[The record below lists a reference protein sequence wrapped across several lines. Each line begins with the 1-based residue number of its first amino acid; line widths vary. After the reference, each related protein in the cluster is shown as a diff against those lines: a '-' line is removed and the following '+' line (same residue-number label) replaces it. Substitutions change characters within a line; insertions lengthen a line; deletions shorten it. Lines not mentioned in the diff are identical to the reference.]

1 MKKKISLLF
10 TSMQFQSFSIQSH
23 PEWATIHLKAPESES
38 RVPIHLC
45 CVIDTSGSME
55 DDDKLEN
62 VKRSLHYLLNF
73 LGEKDRISVITFST
87 TAKTILN
94 KMCCSLIEKEN
105 LRARIATIH
114 LEFST
119 NLSAALVETRTVLL
133 TDPSG
138 ENPSGENPSGE
149 ALPRLNPSGI
159 KQGILLLTDGMA
171 NDGVKEPAEIIAMT
185 KKLLEDYHGT
195 SLSCIGYGTDHN
207 AELLQSMATEGGGSY
222 SIVNT
227 LEDVATVFGNVLGG
241 LISCSFQQVRI
252 ILPKDTEIKS
262 RYATNHLDELEIMV
276 GDLSAGMEAVVLAKI
291 PLGHVLTVKAYD
303 LKASQLVT
311 FETVVSSSEDVTIQ
325 TDGEAHY
332 LRFDVLALL
341 DDIASGKQTFE
352 HYLEMVGVCTRNIT
366 AYREKHAHPLWELL
380 LNELDR
386 ALKALKFP
394 HMYHRNLTKQRGA
407 YLGMMRGTSSQPA
420 DELPSNIYNIFSNGL
435 QHTLSHE
442 LSREVTQSFHV
453 TFGAGATAFSAA
465 TTTATA
471 ATAAFIEPTGGSSM
485 SFAEAVAAANAVG
498 TAANAGPK
506 MQYGRAQRK
515 AWSHGGLSLAR
526 TTTSAMPAS
535 SAAGLPVFPESTFMW
550 NGQDGTQPQ

>member
-1 MKKKISLLF
+1 
-10 TSMQFQSFSIQSH
+10 MQFQSFSIQSH
-23 PEWATIHLKAPESES
+23 PEWATIHLKAPESEN

-73 LGEKDRISVITFST
+73 LGEKDHISVITFSS
-87 TAKTILN
+87 TAKTILS

-119 NLSAALVETRTVLL
+119 NLSAALVEIRTVLL
-133 TDPSG
+133 TD
-138 ENPSGENPSGE
+138 
-149 ALPRLNPSGI
+149 ASGI

-171 NDGVKEPAEIIAMT
+171 NDGVKEPTEIVAMT

-252 ILPKDTEIKS
+252 SLPRQTEIKS

-303 LKASQLVT
+303 LKASQLAT
-311 FETVVSSSEDVTIQ
+311 FETTVSSSEDVTIQ

-341 DDIASGKQTFE
+341 DDIASGKQT
-352 HYLEMVGVCTRNIT
+352 YDRYVEMVIACTRNIK
-366 AYREKHAHPLWELL
+366 AYRENHAHALWDLL

-386 ALKALKFP
+386 ALKTLKFP
-394 HMYHRNLTKQRGA
+394 HMYHRNLTKQHGA
-407 YLGMMRGTSSQPA
+407 YLGMMRGTSSQPV
-420 DELPSNIYNIFSNGL
+420 DEMPSNIYNIFSNGL
-435 QHTLSHE
+435 QHTLSQE
-442 LSREVTQSFHV
+442 LSREVTQSFDV
-453 TFGAGATAFSAA
+453 TFGAVAGSATSS
-465 TTTATA
+465 TA
-471 ATAAFIEPTGGSSM
+471 ATASFIEPTGGSSM
-485 SFAEAVAAANAVG
+485 SFAEAVAAANAAG
-498 TAANAGPK
+498 TAAANAGPK
-506 MQYGRAQRK
+506 MQYGRPQRK
-515 AWSHGGLSLAR
+515 TWSHGGMSLAR
-526 TTTSAMPAS
+526 MTTCATPAS
-535 SAAGLPVFPESTFMW
+535 SGILPESTFMW
-550 NGQDGTQPQ
+550 NRHASSSGGIPEDTMGQDGTQSGF

>member
-1 MKKKISLLF
+1 
-10 TSMQFQSFSIQSH
+10 MQFQSFSIPSH

-45 CVIDTSGSME
+45 CLIDTSGSME

-73 LGEKDRISVITFST
+73 LSEKDRISVITFSS

-94 KMCCSLIEKEN
+94 KMCGSLTEKEN
-105 LRARIATIH
+105 LRAQIATIH

-119 NLSAALVETRTVLL
+119 NLSAALVESRTVLL

-138 ENPSGENPSGE
+138 EALPRLNPSGENPSGE

-171 NDGVKEPAEIIAMT
+171 NDGVKEPTEIVAMT

-241 LISCSFQQVRI
+241 LISCSFQQVRLS
-252 ILPKDTEIKS
+252 LPKDTEIKS
-262 RYATNHLDELEIMV
+262 RYATNNLDELEIMV

-291 PLGHVLTVKAYD
+291 PLGHILTVKAYD
-303 LKASQLVT
+303 LKASQ
-311 FETVVSSSEDVTIQ
+311 FITVATTVSSSEDVTIQ

-341 DDIASGKQTFE
+341 DDIASGKQTYE
-352 HYLEMVGVCTRNIT
+352 HYLEMVITCTHDIK
-366 AYREKHAHPLWELL
+366 AYREKHAHPLWDLL

-394 HMYHRNLTKQRGA
+394 HMYHRNLTRQRGA
-407 YLGMMRGTSSQPA
+407 YLGMMRGTSSQSA
-420 DELPSNIYNIFSNGL
+420 DELPSNQYNIFSNGL

-442 LSREVTQSFHV
+442 LTREVTQS
-453 TFGAGATAFSAA
+453 
-465 TTTATA
+465 
-471 ATAAFIEPTGGSSM
+471 IGSSM
-485 SFAEAVAAANAVG
+485 SFAVAAA
-498 TAANAGPK
+498 P
-506 MQYGRAQRK
+506 RPQRK
-515 AWSHGGLSLAR
+515 EWSNHGKGLSLAR
-526 TTTSAMPAS
+526 TTTSATAAS
-535 SAAGLPVFPESTFMW
+535 SSEMSYPESTFMW
-550 NGQDGTQPQ
+550 NRHAASSSSSGGIPAPAPAPAPAPEDAMGQDGTQPGF

>member
-1 MKKKISLLF
+1 
-10 TSMQFQSFSIQSH
+10 MQFQSFSIQSH

-38 RVPIHLC
+38 RMPIHLC
-45 CVIDTSGSME
+45 CIIDTSGSME

-62 VKRSLHYLLNF
+62 VKRSLHYLLNY

-87 TAKTILN
+87 NAKTILN
-94 KMCCSLIEKEN
+94 KMCGSLTEKEN

-119 NLSAALVETRTVLL
+119 NLSAALVETRNVLL
-133 TDPSG
+133 TD
-138 ENPSGENPSGE
+138 
-149 ALPRLNPSGI
+149 PSGI

-171 NDGVKEPAEIIAMT
+171 NDGVTEPNQIVAMT
-185 KKLLEDYHGT
+185 KKLLQDYHGT

-252 ILPKDTEIKS
+252 TLPKDTEIKS

-276 GDLSAGMEAVVLAKI
+276 GDLPAGMEAVVLAKI

-303 LKASQLVT
+303 LKASQLITV
-311 FETVVSSSEDVTIQ
+311 ETTVSSSEDVTIQ

-341 DDIASGKQTFE
+341 DDIAVGKQTYE
-352 HYLEMVGVCTRNIT
+352 HYLEMVIACTRDIH
-366 AYREKHAHPLWELL
+366 AYREKHAHALWDLL

-386 ALKALKFP
+386 ALKTLKFP
-394 HMYHRNLTKQRGA
+394 HMYHRNISKQHGA
-407 YLGMMRGTSSQPA
+407 YLGMMRGTSSQPVG
-420 DELPSNIYNIFSNGL
+420 EIPSDIYNVFSNGL
-435 QHTLSHE
+435 QHTLSKD
-442 LSREVTQSFHV
+442 LSREVTQSFDI
-453 TFGAGATAFSAA
+453 TFGSIATTSAA
-465 TTTATA
+465 TSAS
-471 ATAAFIEPTGGSSM
+471 FMEPTGGSSM
-485 SFAEAVAAANAVG
+485 SFSAAVAAANAVKP
-498 TAANAGPK
+498 GP
-506 MQYGRAQRK
+506 QRK
-515 AWSHGGLSLAR
+515 GWAHYKSGVSLAR
-526 TTTSAMPAS
+526 TTTCAMPSAS
-535 SAAGLPVFPESTFMW
+535 SPAGLPVFPESTFMW
-550 NGQDGTQPQ
+550 NGQDGTQPE

>member
-1 MKKKISLLF
+1 
-10 TSMQFQSFSIQSH
+10 MQFQSFSIQSH

-45 CVIDTSGSME
+45 CLIDTSGSME

-73 LGEKDRISVITFST
+73 LGEKDRISVITFSS
-87 TAKTILN
+87 TAKTILS
-94 KMCCSLIEKEN
+94 KMCCSLTEKEN

-119 NLSAALVETRTVLL
+119 NLSAAVVEARNVL
-133 TDPSG
+133 
-138 ENPSGENPSGE
+138 NPSGE

-171 NDGVKEPAEIIAMT
+171 NDGVTEPADIVTMT
-185 KKLLEDYHGT
+185 KKLLQDYHGT
-195 SLSCIGYGTDHN
+195 SLSCIGYGTEHN

-252 ILPKDTEIKS
+252 TLPKNTEIKS
-262 RYATNHLDELEIMV
+262 RYAINQLDELEIMV

-291 PLGHVLTVKAYD
+291 PLGHVLTVKGYD
-303 LKASQLVT
+303 LKASQLITV
-311 FETVVSSSEDVTIQ
+311 ETTVSSSEDVTIQ

-341 DDIASGKQTFE
+341 DDIASGKQTYE
-352 HYLEMVGVCTRNIT
+352 RYVEMVIACTHDIK
-366 AYREKHAHPLWELL
+366 AYREKHAHALWDLL

-386 ALKALKFP
+386 ALKSLKFP

-420 DELPSNIYNIFSNGL
+420 DELPSNHYNVFSNGI
-435 QHTLSHE
+435 QHTLSQE
-442 LSREVTQSFHV
+442 LSREVTESFGV
-453 TFGAGATAFSAA
+453 TFG
-465 TTTATA
+465 TTTANASTA
-471 ATAAFIEPTGGSSM
+471 AAASFIEPTGGSSM
-485 SFAEAVAAANAVG
+485 SFADAVAANV
-498 TAANAGPK
+498 AANAGPK

-526 TTTSAMPAS
+526 MTTCAMPATSAS
-535 SAAGLPVFPESTFMW
+535 SSSGLLPESTFMW
-550 NGQDGTQPQ
+550 NRRGGASSSGISEDTMGQDGTQPGF

>member
-1 MKKKISLLF
+1 
-10 TSMQFQSFSIQSH
+10 MQFQSFSIQSH
-23 PEWATIHLKAPESES
+23 PEWASIHLKAPESES
-38 RVPIHLC
+38 RIPIHLC

-87 TAKTILN
+87 TAKTILS
-94 KMCCSLIEKEN
+94 KMCCSLIEKES

-119 NLSAALVETRTVLL
+119 NLSAALVETRTVL

-138 ENPSGENPSGE
+138 ENASE
-149 ALPRLNPSGI
+149 I

-171 NDGVKEPAEIIAMT
+171 NDGVKEPAEIVAMT
-185 KKLLEDYHGT
+185 KKLLQDYHGT

-252 ILPKDTEIKS
+252 SLPRQTEIKS
-262 RYATNHLDELEIMV
+262 RYATNHLDEVEIMV

-311 FETVVSSSEDVTIQ
+311 FETTVSSSEDVTIQ

-341 DDIASGKQTFE
+341 DDIASGKQTYE
-352 HYLEMVGVCTRNIT
+352 HYLEMVTACTRNIKT
-366 AYREKHAHPLWELL
+366 YRENHAHPLWDLL

-394 HMYHRNLTKQRGA
+394 HIYHRNLTKQRGA

-435 QHTLSHE
+435 QHTLSQE
-442 LSREVTQSFHV
+442 LTREVTQSFDV
-453 TFGAGATAFSAA
+453 TFGSVASTASAGASTTAA
-465 TTTATA
+465 TTAS
-471 ATAAFIEPTGGSSM
+471 FMEPTGGSSM
-485 SFAEAVAAANAVG
+485 SFADAVAAANAV
-498 TAANAGPK
+498 TAGPK

-515 AWSHGGLSLAR
+515 GWARGGLSLAR
-526 TTTSAMPAS
+526 TTTSAMPAAS
-535 SAAGLPVFPESTFMW
+535 SSSAGLPVFPESTFMW
-550 NGQDGTQPQ
+550 NGQDGTQPGF

>member
-1 MKKKISLLF
+1 
-10 TSMQFQSFSIQSH
+10 
-23 PEWATIHLKAPESES
+23 
-38 RVPIHLC
+38 
-45 CVIDTSGSME
+45 ME

-73 LGEKDRISVITFST
+73 LGEKDHISVITFSS
-87 TAKTILN
+87 TAKTILS

-119 NLSAALVETRTVLL
+119 NLSAALVETRNVLL
-133 TDPSG
+133 TDV
-138 ENPSGENPSGE
+138 
-149 ALPRLNPSGI
+149 SGI

-171 NDGVKEPAEIIAMT
+171 NDGVTEPAEIVVMT

-252 ILPKDTEIKS
+252 SLPRQTEIKS

-303 LKASQLVT
+303 LKASQLAT
-311 FETVVSSSEDVTIQ
+311 FETTVSSSEDVTIQ

-341 DDIASGKQTFE
+341 DDIASGKQT
-352 HYLEMVGVCTRNIT
+352 YDRYVEMVIACTRNIK
-366 AYREKHAHPLWELL
+366 AYRENHAHPLWELL

-407 YLGMMRGTSSQPA
+407 YLGMMRGTSSQPV
-420 DELPSNIYNIFSNGL
+420 DEMPSNIYNIFSNGL
-435 QHTLSHE
+435 QHTLSQE
-442 LSREVTQSFHV
+442 LSREVTQSFDV
-453 TFGAGATAFSAA
+453 TFGAVAGSATSS
-465 TTTATA
+465 TA
-471 ATAAFIEPTGGSSM
+471 ATASFIEPTGGSSM
-485 SFAEAVAAANAVG
+485 SFSAAVAAANAAG
-498 TAANAGPK
+498 TAAANAGPK
-506 MQYGRAQRK
+506 MQYGRPQRK
-515 AWSHGGLSLAR
+515 AWSHGGVSLAR
-526 TTTSAMPAS
+526 MTTCATPAAS
-535 SAAGLPVFPESTFMW
+535 SSGILPESTFMW
-550 NGQDGTQPQ
+550 NRHASSSSSSGGIPEDTMGQDGTQSGF

>member
-1 MKKKISLLF
+1 
-10 TSMQFQSFSIQSH
+10 MQFQSFSIQSH

-45 CVIDTSGSME
+45 CLIDTSGSME

-73 LGEKDRISVITFST
+73 LGEKDHISVITFST
-87 TAKTILN
+87 TAKIILS

-119 NLSAALVETRTVLL
+119 NLSAALVESRTVLL
-133 TDPSG
+133 TD
-138 ENPSGENPSGE
+138 
-149 ALPRLNPSGI
+149 PSGI

-171 NDGVKEPAEIIAMT
+171 NDGVKEPVEIVAMT

-241 LISCSFQQVRI
+241 LISCSFQQVRLS
-252 ILPKDTEIKS
+252 LPRQTEIKS
-262 RYATNHLDELEIMV
+262 RYATNLLDELEIMV
-276 GDLSAGMEAVVLAKI
+276 GDLSAGMEAVLLAKI

-303 LKASQLVT
+303 LKASQFVT
-311 FETVVSSSEDVTIQ
+311 VETTVSSSEDVTIQ

-341 DDIASGKQTFE
+341 DDIASGKQTYE
-352 HYLEMVGVCTRNIT
+352 HYLGMVVACTHDIKV
-366 AYREKHAHPLWELL
+366 YREKHAHPLWELL

-394 HMYHRNLTKQRGA
+394 HMYHRNLTRQRGA

-420 DELPSNIYNIFSNGL
+420 DELPSNHYNIFSNGL

-442 LSREVTQSFHV
+442 LTREVTQSFEV
-453 TFGAGATAFSAA
+453 AFGSVAATAS
-465 TTTATA
+465 TASTTA
-471 ATAAFIEPTGGSSM
+471 ATDGSSM
-485 SFAEAVAAANAVG
+485 SFAEAVAAANV
-498 TAANAGPK
+498 AARAAEAAATNASTK
-506 MQYGRAQRK
+506 AQYGRSQRN
-515 AWSHGGLSLAR
+515 GGLSLAR
-526 TTTSAMPAS
+526 TTTSAMPSS
-535 SAAGLPVFPESTFMW
+535 SAAGLPAFPESTFMW
-550 NGQDGTQPQ
+550 NGQDGTQPSQF

>member
-1 MKKKISLLF
+1 
-10 TSMQFQSFSIQSH
+10 MQFQSFSIPSH
-23 PEWATIHLKAPESES
+23 PEWATIHVKAPESES

-73 LGEKDRISVITFST
+73 LGEKDRISVITFSS

-94 KMCCSLIEKEN
+94 KMCCSLTEKEN
-105 LRARIATIH
+105 LRTHIAMIH

-119 NLSAALVETRTVLL
+119 NLSAALVETRNVLL

-138 ENPSGENPSGE
+138 E
-149 ALPRLNPSGI
+149 ALPMLNPSGI

-171 NDGVKEPAEIIAMT
+171 NDGVKEPDQIVAMT
-185 KKLLEDYHGT
+185 KKLLQDYHGT
-195 SLSCIGYGTDHN
+195 SLSCVGYGTDHN

-241 LISCSFQQVRI
+241 LISCSFQQVCI
-252 ILPKDTEIKS
+252 TLPKNTEIKS

-303 LKASQLVT
+303 LKASQLI
-311 FETVVSSSEDVTIQ
+311 TVKTTVSSSEDVTIQ

-341 DDIASGKQTFE
+341 DDIASGKQTYE
-352 HYLEMVGVCTRNIT
+352 HYLKMVVACTHDIKV
-366 AYREKHAHPLWELL
+366 YREKHVHPLWDLL

-386 ALKALKFP
+386 ALKTLKFP
-394 HMYHRNLTKQRGA
+394 HMYHRNISKQHGA

-420 DELPSNIYNIFSNGL
+420 DELPSNQYNVFSNGV

-442 LSREVTQSFHV
+442 LTREVTQSFDV
-453 TFGAGATAFSAA
+453 TFGSVGAGSAA
-465 TTTATA
+465 TASTTATVS
-471 ATAAFIEPTGGSSM
+471 FMEPTGGSSM
-485 SFAEAVAAANAVG
+485 SFSEAVA
-498 TAANAGPK
+498 
-506 MQYGRAQRK
+506 GRAQRK
-515 AWSHGGLSLAR
+515 GWAHYKGGLSLAR
-526 TTTSAMPAS
+526 TTTNAMPAAS
-535 SAAGLPVFPESTFMW
+535 SSSAGLPVFPESTFMW
-550 NGQDGTQPQ
+550 NGQDGTQPGF

>member
-1 MKKKISLLF
+1 
-10 TSMQFQSFSIQSH
+10 MQFQSFSIQSH
-23 PEWATIHLKAPESES
+23 PEWASIHLKAPESES

-45 CVIDTSGSME
+45 CVIDTSGSMD

-87 TAKTILN
+87 TAKTILS

-105 LRARIATIH
+105 LRARIAAIH

-119 NLSAALVETRTVLL
+119 NLSAALVETRNVLL
-133 TDPSG
+133 TDS
-138 ENPSGENPSGE
+138 
-149 ALPRLNPSGI
+149 SGI

-171 NDGVKEPAEIIAMT
+171 NDGVKEPAEIVAMT

-195 SLSCIGYGTDHN
+195 SLSCVGYGTDHN

-252 ILPKDTEIKS
+252 LLPRQTEIKS

-276 GDLSAGMEAVVLAKI
+276 GDLSAGMEAVILAKI

-303 LKASQLVT
+303 LKTSQLVT
-311 FETVVSSSEDVTIQ
+311 FETTVSSSEDVTIQ

-341 DDIASGKQTFE
+341 DDIASGKQTYE
-352 HYLEMVGVCTRNIT
+352 HYLEMVGACTRNIK
-366 AYREKHAHPLWELL
+366 AYRENHAHALWDLL

-386 ALKALKFP
+386 ALKTLKFP
-394 HMYHRNLTKQRGA
+394 HMYHRNLTKQHGA
-407 YLGMMRGTSSQPA
+407 YLGMMRGTSSQPV
-420 DELPSNIYNIFSNGL
+420 DELPTNAYNVFSNGI
-435 QHTLSHE
+435 QQTLSHE
-442 LSREVTQSFHV
+442 LSREVTQSFNV
-453 TFGAGATAFSAA
+453 TFGAVAGSATAS
-465 TTTATA
+465 TASTTA
-471 ATAAFIEPTGGSSM
+471 ATDGSSM
-485 SFAEAVAAANAVG
+485 SFADAVEAANV
-498 TAANAGPK
+498 AANAGPK
-506 MQYGRAQRK
+506 MQYGRSQRN
-515 AWSHGGLSLAR
+515 GGLSLAR
-526 TTTSAMPAS
+526 TTTCAMPAS
-535 SAAGLPVFPESTFMW
+535 SGMPYQKSTFMWNRHASSSSSGGIPPYPEDAFTW
-550 NGQDGTQPQ
+550 NGQDGTQPSAF

>member
-1 MKKKISLLF
+1 
-10 TSMQFQSFSIQSH
+10 MQFQSFSIQSH
-23 PEWATIHLKAPESES
+23 PEWASIHLKAPESES

-87 TAKTILN
+87 TAKTILS

-119 NLSAALVETRTVLL
+119 NLSAALVEIRTVLL

-138 ENPSGENPSGE
+138 E
-149 ALPRLNPSGI
+149 NPSGI

-171 NDGVKEPAEIIAMT
+171 NDGVKEPAEIVAMT

-252 ILPKDTEIKS
+252 SLPRQTEIKS
-262 RYATNHLDELEIMV
+262 RYATNHLDEVEIMV

-311 FETVVSSSEDVTIQ
+311 FETTVSSSEDVTIQ

-341 DDIASGKQTFE
+341 DDIASGKQTYE

-366 AYREKHAHPLWELL
+366 AYREKHAHPLWDLL

-453 TFGAGATAFSAA
+453 TFGSVAAGSATSS
-465 TTTATA
+465 TA
-471 ATAAFIEPTGGSSM
+471 ATAASFIEPTGGSSM

-498 TAANAGPK
+498 TAAANAGPK

-526 TTTSAMPAS
+526 TTTSAMPAASSS

-550 NGQDGTQPQ
+550 NEQDGTQPGF

>member
-1 MKKKISLLF
+1 
-10 TSMQFQSFSIQSH
+10 MQFQSFSIKSH
-23 PEWATIHLKAPESES
+23 PEWASIHLKAPESES

-45 CVIDTSGSME
+45 CLIDTSGSME

-73 LGEKDRISVITFST
+73 LGEKDRISVITFSS
-87 TAKTILN
+87 TAKTILG
-94 KMCCSLIEKEN
+94 KMCCSLMEKEN

-119 NLSAALVETRTVLL
+119 NLSAALVESRNVLL

-138 ENPSGENPSGE
+138 E
-149 ALPRLNPSGI
+149 NPSGI

-171 NDGVKEPAEIIAMT
+171 NDGVKEPDQIVAMT

-252 ILPKDTEIKS
+252 TLPKNTEIKS
-262 RYATNHLDELEIMV
+262 RYATNLLDELEIMV

-291 PLGHVLTVKAYD
+291 PLGHVLTVKGYD
-303 LKASQLVT
+303 LKASQLITV
-311 FETVVSSSEDVTIQ
+311 ETTVSSSEDVTIQ
-325 TDGEAHY
+325 MDGEAHY

-341 DDIASGKQTFE
+341 DDIASGKQTYE
-352 HYLEMVGVCTRNIT
+352 RYLEMVITCTRDIH
-366 AYREKHAHPLWELL
+366 AYREKHAHALWDLL

-386 ALKALKFP
+386 ALKTLKFP
-394 HMYHRNLTKQRGA
+394 HMYHRNLTKQHGA
-407 YLGMMRGTSSQPA
+407 YLGMMRGTSSQPVG
-420 DELPSNIYNIFSNGL
+420 EMPSDIYNVFSNGL
-435 QHTLSHE
+435 QHTLSHK
-442 LSREVTQSFHV
+442 LSREVTESV
-453 TFGAGATAFSAA
+453 NVMFGTVAATSSTASTAA
-465 TTTATA
+465 TTAS
-471 ATAAFIEPTGGSSM
+471 FIEPTGGSSM
-485 SFAEAVAAANAVG
+485 SFAEA

-526 TTTSAMPAS
+526 MTTCAMPTATAAS
-535 SAAGLPVFPESTFMW
+535 SSGMPYPESTFMW
-550 NGQDGTQPQ
+550 NRHASSSSSDGIHEDTMGQDGTQPGF

>member
-1 MKKKISLLF
+1 
-10 TSMQFQSFSIQSH
+10 MQFQSFSIQSH

-73 LGEKDRISVITFST
+73 LGEKDRISVITFSS

-119 NLSAALVETRTVLL
+119 NLSAALVETRNVL

-138 ENPSGENPSGE
+138 ENPLGE

-159 KQGILLLTDGMA
+159 KQGILLLTDGIA
-171 NDGVKEPAEIIAMT
+171 NDGVMEPDQIVAMT
-185 KKLLEDYHGT
+185 KKLLQDYHGT

-252 ILPKDTEIKS
+252 SLPAKTEIKS

-276 GDLSAGMEAVVLAKI
+276 GDLSAGMEAVLLAKI

-303 LKASQLVT
+303 LKASQLITV
-311 FETVVSSSEDVTIQ
+311 ETTVSSSDDVTIQ

-341 DDIASGKQTFE
+341 DDIAAGKQTAE
-352 HYLEMVGVCTRNIT
+352 DYLKMIAICTQDIH
-366 AYREKHAHPLWELL
+366 AYREKHAHSLWDLL

-386 ALKALKFP
+386 AAKSLKFP
-394 HMYHRNLTKQRGA
+394 HMYHQNLTKQHGA
-407 YLGMMRGTSSQPA
+407 YLGMMRGTSSQSP
-420 DELPSNIYNIFSNGL
+420 DELPSKVYNLFSNGL

-442 LSREVTQSFHV
+442 LSREVTQSFNV
-453 TFGAGATAFSAA
+453 TFGSIGTSSAGTTAGTIAGTTAATTAA
-465 TTTATA
+465 TTTSL
-471 ATAAFIEPTGGSSM
+471 IEPTGGSSM
-485 SFAEAVAAANAVG
+485 SFAAAVSAANAV
-498 TAANAGPK
+498 TP
-506 MQYGRAQRK
+506 RPQRK
-515 AWSHGGLSLAR
+515 GWSHYGGLSL
-526 TTTSAMPAS
+526 TPTKTCAS
-535 SAAGLPVFPESTFMW
+535 ESGLPVFPESTFMW

>member
-1 MKKKISLLF
+1 
-10 TSMQFQSFSIQSH
+10 MQFQSFSIPSH
-23 PEWATIHLKAPESES
+23 PEWASIHLKAPESES

-62 VKRSLHYLLNF
+62 VKRSLHYLLNY
-73 LGEKDRISVITFST
+73 LGEKDRISVITFSS
-87 TAKTILN
+87 TAMTILN
-94 KMCCSLIEKEN
+94 KMCCNLTEKEN
-105 LRARIATIH
+105 LRAQIATIH

-119 NLSAALVETRTVLL
+119 NLSAALVEARSVLL
-133 TDPSG
+133 TDV
-138 ENPSGENPSGE
+138 
-149 ALPRLNPSGI
+149 SGI

-171 NDGVKEPAEIIAMT
+171 NDGVTEPAYIVTMT

-252 ILPKDTEIKS
+252 TLPKGTEIKS
-262 RYATNHLDELEIMV
+262 RYAINQLDELEIMV

-291 PLGHVLTVKAYD
+291 PLGHVLTVKGYD
-303 LKASQLVT
+303 LKASQLITV
-311 FETVVSSSEDVTIQ
+311 ETTVSSSEDVTIQ

-341 DDIASGKQTFE
+341 DDIASGKQTYE
-352 HYLEMVGVCTRNIT
+352 HYLEMVIACTHDVK
-366 AYREKHAHPLWELL
+366 AYREKHAHPLWDLL

-386 ALKALKFP
+386 ALKTLKFP
-394 HMYHRNLTKQRGA
+394 HMYHRNISKQHGA
-407 YLGMMRGTSSQPA
+407 YLGMMRGTSSQSPN
-420 DELPSNIYNIFSNGL
+420 ELPSNHYNVFSNGL

-442 LSREVTQSFHV
+442 LSREVTESV
-453 TFGAGATAFSAA
+453 DITFGTVATTAGSTTA
-465 TTTATA
+465 TTATA
-471 ATAAFIEPTGGSSM
+471 SLIEPTGGSSM
-485 SFAEAVAAANAVG
+485 SFAEAAAANAVAT

-526 TTTSAMPAS
+526 MTTSAMPAS
-535 SAAGLPVFPESTFMW
+535 SAGLPAFPESTFMW
-550 NGQDGTQPQ
+550 NRHASSSSSSGGIPEDTMGQDGTQPGF

>member
-1 MKKKISLLF
+1 M
-10 TSMQFQSFSIQSH
+10 
-23 PEWATIHLKAPESES
+23 
-38 RVPIHLC
+38 
-45 CVIDTSGSME
+45 
-55 DDDKLEN
+55 
-62 VKRSLHYLLNF
+62 Y
-73 LGEKDRISVITFST
+73 
-87 TAKTILN
+87 
-94 KMCCSLIEKEN
+94 CSLTEKEN

-114 LEFST
+114 LEFFT
-119 NLSAALVETRTVLL
+119 NLSAALVEARNVLL
-133 TDPSG
+133 TD
-138 ENPSGENPSGE
+138 PSGE
-149 ALPRLNPSGI
+149 ALPRLNASGI

-171 NDGVKEPAEIIAMT
+171 NDGVKEPDQIVAMT

-252 ILPKDTEIKS
+252 TLPKNTEIKS
-262 RYATNHLDELEIMV
+262 RYATNLLDELEIMV

-303 LKASQLVT
+303 LKASQFVT
-311 FETVVSSSEDVTIQ
+311 VETTVSSSEDVTIQ

-341 DDIASGKQTFE
+341 DDITSGKQTFE
-352 HYLEMVGVCTRNIT
+352 HYVEMVITCTHNIK
-366 AYREKHAHPLWELL
+366 AYREKHAHALWDLL

-386 ALKALKFP
+386 ALKSLKFP

-407 YLGMMRGTSSQPA
+407 YLGMMRGTSSQPVG
-420 DELPSNIYNIFSNGL
+420 EMPSNIYNVFSNGL

-442 LSREVTQSFHV
+442 LSREVTESFGV
-453 TFGAGATAFSAA
+453 TFGTAAAATSAA
-465 TTTATA
+465 TTA
-471 ATAAFIEPTGGSSM
+471 ATTASFIEPTGGSSM
-485 SFAEAVAAANAVG
+485 SFAEA
-498 TAANAGPK
+498 TANAGPR

-515 AWSHGGLSLAR
+515 ACSHGGLSLAR
-526 TTTSAMPAS
+526 MTTCAMPTATAAS
-535 SAAGLPVFPESTFMW
+535 SSGMPYPESTFMW
-550 NGQDGTQPQ
+550 NRHASSSSSDGIHEDTMGQDGTQPGF

>member
-1 MKKKISLLF
+1 
-10 TSMQFQSFSIQSH
+10 MQFQSFSIQSH
-23 PEWATIHLKAPESES
+23 PEWATIHLKAPESEN

-73 LGEKDRISVITFST
+73 LGEKDSISVITFSS

-94 KMCCSLIEKEN
+94 KMCGSLTEKEN

-119 NLSAALVETRTVLL
+119 NLSAALVETRNVLL
-133 TDPSG
+133 TDV
-138 ENPSGENPSGE
+138 
-149 ALPRLNPSGI
+149 SGI

-171 NDGVKEPAEIIAMT
+171 NDGVTEPAEIVVMT
-185 KKLLEDYHGT
+185 KKLLQDYHGT
-195 SLSCIGYGTDHN
+195 SLSCIGYGMDHN

-222 SIVNT
+222 SIVNN

-252 ILPKDTEIKS
+252 TLPKDTEIKS
-262 RYATNHLDELEIMV
+262 RYAINHLDELEIMV

-303 LKASQLVT
+303 LKASQLITV
-311 FETVVSSSEDVTIQ
+311 ETIVSSSEDVTIQ

-341 DDIASGKQTFE
+341 DDIASGKQTYE
-352 HYLEMVGVCTRNIT
+352 HYVEMVIARTHDIKT
-366 AYREKHAHPLWELL
+366 YREKHAHALWDLL

-386 ALKALKFP
+386 ALKSLKFP
-394 HMYHRNLTKQRGA
+394 HMYHRNLTKQHGA
-407 YLGMMRGTSSQPA
+407 YLGMMRGTSSQSA
-420 DELPSNIYNIFSNGL
+420 GELPSNHYNVFSNGL

-442 LSREVTQSFHV
+442 LSREVTESFGV
-453 TFGAGATAFSAA
+453 TFGSVAATASTASTAA
-465 TTTATA
+465 TTAS
-471 ATAAFIEPTGGSSM
+471 FIEPTGGSSM
-485 SFAEAVAAANAVG
+485 SFSAAVAAANAAG
-498 TAANAGPK
+498 TAAANAGPK
-506 MQYGRAQRK
+506 MQYGRPQRK
-515 AWSHGGLSLAR
+515 AWSHGGVSLAR
-526 TTTSAMPAS
+526 MTTCATPAS
-535 SAAGLPVFPESTFMW
+535 SGILPESTFMW
-550 NGQDGTQPQ
+550 NRHASSSSSSGGIPEDTMGQDGTQSGF

>member
-1 MKKKISLLF
+1 
-10 TSMQFQSFSIQSH
+10 MQFQSFSIQSH
-23 PEWATIHLKAPESES
+23 PEWASIHLKAPESES

-45 CVIDTSGSME
+45 CLIDTSGSMD

-73 LGEKDRISVITFST
+73 LGEKDRISVITFSS
-87 TAKTILN
+87 TAKTILS
-94 KMCCSLIEKEN
+94 KMCCSLTEKEN

-119 NLSAALVETRTVLL
+119 NLSAALVEARNVLL
-133 TDPSG
+133 M
-138 ENPSGENPSGE
+138 NPSGENPSGVNPSGE
-149 ALPRLNPSGI
+149 NPSGI

-171 NDGVKEPAEIIAMT
+171 NDGVKEPDQIVAMT

-252 ILPKDTEIKS
+252 TLPKNTEIKS
-262 RYATNHLDELEIMV
+262 RYATNYLDELEIMV

-291 PLGHVLTVKAYD
+291 PLGHVLTVKGYD
-303 LKASQLVT
+303 LKASQLITV
-311 FETVVSSSEDVTIQ
+311 ETTVSSTEDVTIQ

-341 DDIASGKQTFE
+341 DDIASGKQTYE
-352 HYLEMVGVCTRNIT
+352 RYVEMVIACTRDIK
-366 AYREKHAHPLWELL
+366 AYREKHAHALWDLL

-386 ALKALKFP
+386 ALKSLKFP
-394 HMYHRNLTKQRGA
+394 HMYHRNLTRQHGA
-407 YLGMMRGTSSQPA
+407 YLGMMRGISSQPVG
-420 DELPSNIYNIFSNGL
+420 EIPSNHYNVFSNGL

-442 LSREVTQSFHV
+442 LSREVTESV
-453 TFGAGATAFSAA
+453 DITFGTAGSAA
-465 TTTATA
+465 A
-471 ATAAFIEPTGGSSM
+471 ATASTAASFMEPTGGSSV
-485 SFAEAVAAANAVG
+485 SFAAAT
-498 TAANAGPK
+498 TAM
-506 MQYGRAQRK
+506 MQSRQSQRK
-515 AWSHGGLSLAR
+515 WAHGGLSLAR
-526 TTTSAMPAS
+526 TTTCALPAS
-535 SAAGLPVFPESTFMW
+535 SSSGIPAYPESTFMW
-550 NGQDGTQPQ
+550 NRHGGASSSGISEDTMGQDGTQPGF